1 MIESEPLICTTRKVR
16 MKIFN
21 RAIVVISII
30 TVGAAIVLA
39 AAIGQV
45 VSTVQIMDAY
55 KKPVSIP
62 HIGSTVVA
70 VFYNDYEGADVND
83 PCADVL
89 KNAKLDEK
97 KFYSCGIA
105 NLKDNPMWLADGIV
119 RLVVKGKVEK
129 YKTDIFIDKNH
140 ALKNAWNLGDC
151 DNGSMTI
158 IIGRDRKIKYL
169 KKVTTKAES
178 AAVAPAVL
186 ALIRAEMRK

>member
-1 MIESEPLICTTRKVR
+1 
-16 MKIFN
+16 MKNIN
-21 RAIVVISII
+21 RAIYSIAIISIS
-30 TVGAAIVLA
+30 TALAMA
-39 AAIGQV
+39 AAVGQI

-62 HIGSTVVA
+62 NIGAKVVA

-89 KNAKLDEK
+89 KNARLDEK
-97 KFYSCGIA
+97 TFYSCGIA

-129 YKTDIFIDKNH
+129 YKTDIFLDKNH

-151 DNGSMTI
+151 NNGSVTI
-158 IIGRDRKIKYL
+158 VIGRDRKIKYL
-169 KKVTTKAES
+169 QKVTTREES
-178 AAVAPAVL
+178 TAIAPSVL
-186 ALIRAEMRK
+186 ALIKAEMKK

>member
-1 MIESEPLICTTRKVR
+1 MKNLHRVILMISMTT
-16 MKIFN
+16 I
-21 RAIVVISII
+21 
-30 TVGAAIVLA
+30 GAAIALA
-39 AAIGQV
+39 ATIGQV

-55 KKPVSIP
+55 KKPVTIP
-62 HIGSTVVA
+62 NIGTKVVS

-89 KNAKLDEK
+89 KLATLDEK
-97 KFYSCGIA
+97 TFYSCGIA

-129 YKTDIFIDKNH
+129 YKTDIFLDKSH

-151 DNGSMTI
+151 DNGSVTI
-158 IIGRDRKIKYL
+158 IIGKDKKIKYM

-178 AAVAPAVL
+178 TAIAPAVL
-186 ALIRAEMRK
+186 ALIKAEMKK